1 MRLLKLSCRL
11 IGSSCRR
18 IELTVVTSESRRVLP
33 ASVRV
38 TIGAYRLLKFFAV
51 FAETS
56 NTGGRMVCSSHR
68 IGSLAVVTASI
79 ALGCAQNTNL
89 AGANDASKGKANGK
103 DKNSG
108 ANSDIND
115 AGGRPGRNTASGDA
129 SGGVLEE
136 ILPDG
141 RVKLTFVGESQ
152 TKVSPVDIVIALDT
166 SGSMNEERAA
176 LEQNLNGFLAQIA
189 KTAGNVDYM
198 AWILARP
205 FNLTSNTDS
214 KVEVVPT
221 KVSSNDALM
230 KLRDFVTGAGGSSRP
245 LRDQSQKQFIII
257 SDDNA
262 RRVVANDFIGLV
274 ASTPKLTGKTSVS
287 GIIGLKPGAVQ
298 TGCNI
303 AAVGTEY
310 QILAAAP
317 TTRGIIL
324 DLCSNNWSQL
334 LGVLA
339 QKIATDTLRRDFPLS
354 TAAKP
359 AIGLNVSIAGI
370 EIAAE
375 SYTYDTKT
383 RTLSI
388 SPDKAPKSGQE
399 LVVIYTPN

>member
-1 MRLLKLSCRL
+1 
-11 IGSSCRR
+11 
-18 IELTVVTSESRRVLP
+18 
-33 ASVRV
+33 
-38 TIGAYRLLKFFAV
+38 
-51 FAETS
+51 
-56 NTGGRMVCSSHR
+56 MVYSARR
-68 IGSLAVVTASI
+68 IGSLAVVTAAI

-89 AGANDASKGKANGK
+89 AGANGATKGKDK

-108 ANSDIND
+108 ANSSRND
-115 AGGRPGRNTASGDA
+115 AGGGTGRNTAGGDA
-129 SGGVLEE
+129 SGGVLED

-141 RVKLTFVGESQ
+141 RVKLTFVGEAQ

-205 FNLTSNTDS
+205 FNLTSNNDS

-245 LRDQSQKQFIII
+245 LRDQSQKQFVII

-287 GIIGLKPGAVQ
+287 SIIGLKDGAVQ
-298 TGCNI
+298 AGCNI

-310 QILAAAP
+310 QTLAVAP

-354 TAAKP
+354 SAAN
-359 AIGLNVSIAGI
+359 AARGLKVSIAGT

-375 SYTYDTKT
+375 SYLYDAKT
-383 RTLSI
+383 RTVSI
-388 SPDKAPKSGQE
+388 SPDQAPKAGQE